1 MTPSKLVIAAFALSA
16 TAAMAHGNKQ
26 TSAQTSGN
34 QASNAAAQSADGTSG
49 TAMQQDESSV
59 KQAQQALNDKGFNV
73 GTPDGI
79 AGPKTAAAVKKFQ
92 QQQNI
97 GASGQLDQQTLAALG
112 IQTSP
117 DMTLGQNTSAQ
128 SNTSTSSSTSTSPAS
143 SSTSSS
149 PSASTASSPSTSS
162 QASASTQSQSPS
174 DTSSSSSYTTR

>member
-1 MTPSKLVIAAFALSA
+1 MTLSKLVIAAFALSA

-26 TSAQTSGN
+26 TSAQASSS
-34 QASNAAAQSADGTSG
+34 QASSG
-49 TAMQQDESSV
+49 AAMQQDESSV

-79 AGPKTAAAVKKFQ
+79 AGPKTQAAVRKFQ

-112 IQTSP
+112 IQTSA
-117 DMTLGQNTSAQ
+117 DMTLGQNTTA
-128 SNTSTSSSTSTSPAS
+128 SSPDT

-149 PSASTASSPSTSS
+149 PSASSTSSSPSASSSTS
-162 QASASTQSQSPS
+162 ASAQSQSPS
-174 DTSSSSSYTTR
+174 DTSSSSSYTTK

>member
-1 MTPSKLVIAAFALSA
+1 MTLSKLVIAAFALSA

-26 TSAQTSGN
+26 TSAQTSSS
-34 QASNAAAQSADGTSG
+34 QASSG

-79 AGPKTAAAVKKFQ
+79 AGPKTQAAVKKFQ

-97 GASGQLDQQTLAALG
+97 GASGQLDPQTLAALG
-112 IQTSP
+112 IQTSA
-117 DMTLGQNTSAQ
+117 DMTLGQDTSSQ
-128 SNTSTSSSTSTSPAS
+128 SNTSSSTASSPDT

-149 PSASTASSPSTSS
+149 PSASTSSSPSASSSTS
-162 QASASTQSQSPS
+162 ASAQSESPS
-174 DTSSSSSYTTR
+174 DTSSSSSYTTK